1 MIVASLGSSRY
12 FLNPKS
18 CVMSVLAGKA
28 ITRKKSELLIVE
40 PSQLLF
46 KVVVN
51 NYKQQEQTLEDNI
64 EETGETM
71 MDDHQGLPPQ
81 PTEYIKFPTYD
92 WF

>member
-1 MIVASLGSSRY
+1 MRALE
-12 FLNPKS
+12 
-18 CVMSVLAGKA
+18 GKV
-28 ITRKKSELLIVE
+28 ITRKKTELLIVE

-51 NYKQQEQTLEDNI
+51 NYKQQEQTLENI

-71 MDDHQGLPPQ
+71 MDEHQGLPPQ
-81 PTEYIKFPTYD
+81 PTGYLKFPDYD